1 MIEQIKV
8 VARFDARG
16 NVIPQRLTW
25 QDRSYVVE
33 SIGRRWDEPDGQHI
47 LVLTPNGQTFELV
60 YLRLDDSWYLAR
72 SPGQRKLV

>member
-1 MIEQIKV
+1 MVQIEV

-25 QDRSYVVE
+25 QDRSYAVE
-33 SIGRRWDEPDGQHI
+33 SIGRRWDESDGQHI

-60 YLRLDDSWYLAR
+60 YMLLDDSWYLAR
-72 SPGQRKLV
+72 PPDQRKLG

>member
-1 MIEQIKV
+1 MVQIEV

-16 NVIPQRLTW
+16 DVIPQQLTW
-25 QDRSYVVE
+25 QDRSYAVE

-60 YLRLDDSWYLAR
+60 YMRLDDSWYLTR
-72 SPGQRKLV
+72 SPDQRKLA